1 MQQMMFEA
9 EIWEHGFTPTEV
21 ELMSTT
27 HTLQETIR
35 DCKTAHRAILKQN
48 LSFEEPSF
56 RVWFYRPCYEY
67 PYCRTLDSVE
77 EVERYLDGIE
87 EIGAEVVEIEELT

>member
-1 MQQMMFEA
+1 MNDK
-9 EIWEHGFTPTEV
+9 EIPARYG
-21 ELMSTT
+21 
-27 HTLQETIR
+27 
-35 DCKTAHRAILKQN
+35 KILEGGRKH
-48 LSFEEPSF
+48 SF

-67 PYCRTLDSVE
+67 PYCRTLESVE